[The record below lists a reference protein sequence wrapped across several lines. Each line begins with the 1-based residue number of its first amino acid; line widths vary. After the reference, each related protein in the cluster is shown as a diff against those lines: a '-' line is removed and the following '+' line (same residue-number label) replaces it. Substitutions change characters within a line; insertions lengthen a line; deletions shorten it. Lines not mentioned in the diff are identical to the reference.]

1 VILIGLGTGVHR
13 TVSIDQLSWR
23 YPDRIGRL
31 LGLFDTAG
39 TLGGVAASLVVV
51 LATGSREWR
60 LLFLAAAVTGLGFVG
75 TTIARISHHSA
86 AVSGTDSPGA
96 LALRPYLSVFND
108 RRFALFVGA
117 TLCFGFAYSGIVAF
131 LSLYLTERGFTSAT
145 ASLLYSGL
153 FAASV
158 VQVATGAPLGSAR
171 QLTTRGRTA
180 RARGRWPHRVGDKSL
195 PLS

>member
-1 VILIGLGTGVHR
+1 MAFTTMMAAYTLSQFPGGALADRLGGGRIIVVGGITAATGALVVGTVTRFSTLVGGVILIGLGTGVHK

-31 LGLFDTAG
+31 LGLFDTVG

-86 AVSGTDSPGA
+86 AVSGTDSPWR
-96 LALRPYLSVFND
+96 L
-108 RRFALFVGA
+108 
-117 TLCFGFAYSGIVAF
+117 
-131 LSLYLTERGFTSAT
+131 
-145 ASLLYSGL
+145 
-153 FAASV
+153 ASV
-158 VQVATGAPLGSAR
+158 VMVSAR
-171 QLTTRGRTA
+171 SAVYIYRPRFPMRSLGVDSGLCGRC
-180 RARGRWPHRVGDKSL
+180 
-195 PLS
+195 